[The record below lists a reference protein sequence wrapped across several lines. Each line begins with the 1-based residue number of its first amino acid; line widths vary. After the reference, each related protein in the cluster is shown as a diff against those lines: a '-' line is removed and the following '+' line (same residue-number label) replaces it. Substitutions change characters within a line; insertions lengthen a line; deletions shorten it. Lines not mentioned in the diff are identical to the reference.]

1 MKRNLLKLL
10 AALLALIL
18 VLELGYCMFAFT
30 DIPLI
35 KNLRERYI
43 VTAMSTF
50 SHKWLATALLP
61 GDVVAPVVERM
72 EQEMDDQAQ
81 LQSFWDIVT
90 ETTKPVSSEE
100 TAFFLRFHELEEDSV
115 RDFVEAHPEAIEN
128 GWENFYIN
136 EAGLDDR
143 GTSMQ
148 TKQGHQVLAINAE
161 QGLLAIR
168 VTGTGYRGV
177 LVIGKDP
184 SRLKLAPSKYLGS
197 YGQHAGDIARDHGGL
212 VAMTASGFGDVTTEE
227 GRVVGGVNMSG
238 AAMHSGSAFG
248 EHFPWG
254 YKRIELREDNR
265 LYITDAHMGF
275 SPDCTDACE
284 FTPAL
289 IVDGE
294 IVVDGSTLYS
304 ALNPRC
310 VLGQGTDEAV
320 MLLTIEG
327 RLIDSL
333 GTDAPTCAEILAGYD
348 CYQAMNVDGGTS
360 AILWYEGEYITRCS
374 NTALPEG
381 RYLPNVWVYCEE
393 SVD

>member
-61 GDVVAPVVERM
+61 GDVVAPVVEQM

-168 VTGTGYRGV
+168 ITGTGYRGV

-265 LYITDAHMGF
+265 LYITDAHTNF